1 MKNLS
6 VLLISLLFSSIIFAQ
21 ELITLKA
28 GESIPQFKY
37 YTMKGEEKDSKDFTA
52 EELAELE
59 NMPCFYLDEFEL
71 DINKY
76 YEESLE
82 ATLLNENEKYTFYD
96 VQFKFSTSS
105 GKEVA

>member
-1 MKNLS
+1 MKKEEIKEIIGNPQCYKHDFSNLKI
-6 VLLISLLFSSIIFAQ
+6 VNGMLKGHVTILIS
-21 ELITLKA
+21 
-28 GESIPQFKY
+28 
-37 YTMKGEEKDSKDFTA
+37 EKDSKDFTA

-96 VQFKFSTSS
+96 VEFKFSTSS